1 MTFSAG
7 GADRVGGL
15 PTVSS
20 KGRVLPVFLLFV
32 LPVVLV
38 MLVAGAIVYSSVNS
52 IRQEYRLIAAEQEAD
67 TARLAAATRFNQDLA
82 AIQRLVAS
90 TLEQA
95 AGGSIDQGQ
104 VYRVHSAVVNTLA
117 ALEPRLLNLE
127 GMQDANE
134 AVKEARQ
141 DFSNYRNMIITA
153 TDLAAIDP
161 VSAMRRAFRAGQSY
175 LAFSEHTHNIATQA
189 TEAMARRA
197 DAQARSFDDYVT
209 KLVVTTGL
217 LLLAL
222 LLLWIW
228 VARRM
233 VRRVS
238 VLSRAMLGMTHSEL
252 STDATLE
259 IERISQDKRSVLRDM
274 ANAVL
279 AFRDAVRER
288 QRAQVDLGERM
299 KEMSCLYD
307 VSAMMERDDMAE
319 SDLITALV
327 RRLPAAMRYP
337 ELAAA
342 CIRSDTGSIG
352 EAAVMQ
358 QAQFLS
364 INFGGADGV
373 APHELRVAY
382 LGALPADAGAPFL
395 AEEQA
400 LLDAIRVRLN
410 KTLGLRRARA
420 REAEAQALMNAIIE
434 QAANAINLI
443 EVQTLRIVQVNAA
456 SSRILGYSRDELLQM
471 TLRDYQA
478 VDDAEGLQG
487 RVSRVVAAGGASF
500 DNVYRHKDGRVI
512 DVHINASVIRQHG
525 VDYMVVLWDDITESK
540 KAELALRKL
549 STAVEQSPHAVVIT
563 DTEARIEYVNEAFE
577 SQTGFSRAEVM
588 GQNPRLLSAGKT
600 PPEVY
605 HAMWQTLTTGQ
616 TWRGKFINR
625 TKDGHERT
633 EAAIITPLRDSLGR
647 ICNYVAVKEDITERQ
662 RTEDELRKLYLAVEQ
677 SPESIVITNTL
688 AEIEYVN
695 RAFTRNTGYSRE
707 EALGLNP
714 RVLKSGKTPSAIY
727 QDMWATLTRGEAWS
741 GILFNRRKDGSEYEE
756 QANIAPVRQSD
767 GSISHYLAI
776 KEDVTEKRRMTA
788 ELAQYRSNLEQ
799 LVATRTAEL
808 TAVSESLIV
817 AGEEQ
822 MAIFETATSGMAL
835 IRDRIFVRTNKRL
848 CELFG
853 WMEGAM
859 VGQPTA
865 IWYADAEADK
875 QGSEQVYEHIWQGQ
889 AHRREQQLI
898 RQDGSLFWARLTGRA
913 IDVND
918 RDKGTVW
925 VVDDISDEREAAEA
939 LQLAKKLAEDAAR
952 TKSEFLANMSH
963 EIRTPMNA
971 VIGMTHLMLKTELLP
986 RQRDYMKKI
995 MDSGQ
1000 HLLGIINDIL
1010 DVSKIEAGKLSIEH
1024 IGFDLEK
1031 LLANVSNLIS
1041 EKVAAKGLE
1050 LVFDVDRHV
1059 PNNLVGD
1066 PLRLSQ
1072 VLINYTNNA
1081 VKFTARGEV
1090 DVMVRVQ
1097 EQTEQEVLLYFAVRD
1112 TGIGLSPEQ
1121 CSKLFESFQQA
1132 DSSTTRQFGGTGL
1145 GLAISKKLAGMMQGD
1160 VGVSSVLGQGST
1172 FWFTA
1177 RLGLGVAAPPQRVL
1191 SADLQGRR
1199 ALVVDDNDNARVVLR
1214 DMLEAMGMV
1223 VAEAEG
1229 GPAAIKVVDQAELNA
1244 RPFDFVFIDWQM
1256 PEMDGIEAARR
1267 LQSRPL
1273 ARKPNMIMVTAFG
1286 REEVLK
1292 GASEAGVKDVLI
1304 KPVNA
1309 SMLFDSVMSMLGEAP
1324 AGRRS
1329 STEAPTLSAENLASI
1344 KGARILLVEDNDLN
1358 QEVATELLRDAGF
1371 IVDVADN
1378 GQIALQK
1385 VQHASFDLVLMDMQM
1400 PVMDGLSATRAIRQ
1414 LPALAALPII
1424 AMTANVQD
1432 SDRQRCTEAGMNDH
1446 LAKPIDPEL
1455 LWLALLRWIKPRA
1468 DLQQLPD
1475 ISAAA
1480 AAAPQDAAQ
1489 AIPEHIAGLD
1499 TQAGLRRVLGKKPL
1513 YLSMLRRFVAGQ
1525 KTVVAQL
1532 LAALAQDDLNTAE
1545 RLAHTTKGTAGS
1557 IGALEIQ
1564 SLAAELEHGLAH
1576 GEPRHLLL
1584 AHVRALE
1591 QPLATLISAL
1601 AQALPDEAA
1610 RTRVSVDPVKLKAV
1624 CDQLVSLLAYDDAAA
1639 VDVVSEHADLLNTA
1653 FPGHYPALEN
1663 AVKMFD
1669 FEAALHALQVA
1680 RATFPTTKAHHGS
1693 T

>member
-1 MTFSAG
+1 MTSSAG
-7 GADRVGGL
+7 GADRASGL
-15 PTVSS
+15 PTASS
-20 KGRVLPVFLLFV
+20 KGRVSPVFLLFV
-32 LPVVLV
+32 LPVLLV
-38 MLVAGAIVYSSVNS
+38 MLVAGAIVFSSVNS
-52 IRQEYRLIAAEQEAD
+52 IRQEYRLIAAEQAAD

-104 VYRVHSAVVNTLA
+104 VYRVHAAVVNTLA
-117 ALEPRLLNLE
+117 GLEPRLLDLE

-141 DFSNYRNMIITA
+141 DFSNYRNLITTA
-153 TDLAAIDP
+153 TDMAAIDP
-161 VSAMRRAFRAGQSY
+161 VSALRQAFRAGQSY
-175 LAFSEHTHNIATQA
+175 VAFSEHTHSIATQA

-197 DAQARSFDDYVT
+197 AAQTRSFDGYVT

-222 LLLWIW
+222 LLLWTW

-238 VLSRAMLGMTHSEL
+238 VLSGAMLGMTRREL
-252 STDATLE
+252 SAEAVTE

-274 ANAVL
+274 AGAVL

-307 VSAMMERDDMAE
+307 VSAMMERDDLAE

-327 RRLPAAMRYP
+327 WRLPAAMRYP

-342 CIRSDTGSIG
+342 CIRSDSGSVG
-352 EAAVMQ
+352 DAAVMQ

-395 AEEQA
+395 EEEQA
-400 LLDAIRVRLN
+400 LLDAIRLRLN

-420 REAEAQALMNAIIE
+420 REAEAQALMNAIFE

-500 DNVYRHKDGRVI
+500 DNVYRHKDGREI

-563 DTEARIEYVNEAFE
+563 DTEARIEYVNDAFE
-577 SQTGFSRAEVM
+577 SLTGYSREEVM
-588 GQNPRLLSAGKT
+588 GHNPRLLSAGKT
-600 PPEVY
+600 ASEVY
-605 HAMWQTLTTGQ
+605 QGMWQTLTAGQ

-625 TKDGHERT
+625 TKDGRERL
-633 EAAIITPLRDSLGR
+633 ESAIITPLRDTLGR

-677 SPESIVITNTL
+677 SPESIVITNMA

-695 RAFTRNTGYSRE
+695 CAFTHNTGYSRE

-741 GILFNRRKDGSEYEE
+741 GILYNRRKDGSEYEE
-756 QANIAPVRQSD
+756 QANIAPVRQPD
-767 GSISHYLAI
+767 GSVSHYLAI

-788 ELAQYRSNLEQ
+788 ELALYRSNLEQ

-808 TAVSESLIV
+808 TAVSESLVV

-835 IRDRIFVRTNKRL
+835 IKDRVFVRTNKRL

-859 VGQPTA
+859 VGQRTS

-875 QGSEQVYEHIWQGQ
+875 QGSEQVYEHIWRGE
-889 AHRREQQLI
+889 AHRREQQLM

-925 VVDDISDEREAAEA
+925 VVDDISDERAAADA
-939 LQLAKKLAEDAAR
+939 LQQAKELAEDAAR
-952 TKSEFLANMSH
+952 TKSDFLANMSH

-1024 IGFDLEK
+1024 IAFDLEK
-1031 LLANVSNLIS
+1031 LLGNVSNLIS

-1050 LVFDVDRHV
+1050 LVFDVDRNV

-1072 VLINYTNNA
+1072 VLINYANNA

-1090 DVMVRVQ
+1090 DVVVRVQ
-1097 EQTEQEVLLYFAVRD
+1097 EQTGQEVLLYFAVRD

-1121 CSKLFESFQQA
+1121 CSKLFQSFQQA

-1145 GLAISKKLAGMMQGD
+1145 GLAISKKLAELMHGE
-1160 VGVSSVLGQGST
+1160 VGVSSVPGQGST

-1177 RLGLGVAAPPQRVL
+1177 RLGRGLAAPSQRVL

-1199 ALVVDDNDNARVVLR
+1199 ALVVDDNASARAVLR
-1214 DMLEAMGMV
+1214 DMIEVMGLV
-1223 VAEAEG
+1223 VEEAED
-1229 GPAAIKVVDQAELNA
+1229 GPAAIHAVDQAAVRDQL
-1244 RPFDFVFIDWQM
+1244 FDFVFLDWQM
-1256 PEMDGIEAARR
+1256 PGMDGIEAARR
-1267 LQSRPL
+1267 LQARPL
-1273 ARKPNMIMVTAFG
+1273 KRKPNMIMVTAFG

-1292 GASEAGVKDVLI
+1292 EAGEAGVKDVLI
-1304 KPVNA
+1304 KPVSA
-1309 SMLFDSVMSMLGEAP
+1309 SMLFDCVMSTLGETSG
-1324 AGRRS
+1324 GRRS
-1329 STEAPTLSAENLASI
+1329 STEAPSVSAENLASI

-1371 IVDVADN
+1371 IVDVAEN
-1378 GQIALQK
+1378 GEIALQK
-1385 VQHASFDLVLMDMQM
+1385 VQQASFDLVLMDMQM
-1400 PVMDGLSATRAIRQ
+1400 PVMDGLTATREIRK
-1414 LPALAALPII
+1414 LPAFAALPII
-1424 AMTANVQD
+1424 AMTANVLA
-1432 SDRQRCTEAGMNDH
+1432 SDRQRCSEAGMNDH

-1455 LWLALLRWIKPRA
+1455 LWQCLLRWIPPRTSLPTGPEPTAVVA
-1468 DLQQLPD
+1468 DLSPK
-1475 ISAAA
+1475 AGA
-1480 AAAPQDAAQ
+1480 

-1525 KTVVAQL
+1525 KTVVTQL

-1545 RLAHTTKGTAGS
+1545 RLAHTTKSTAGS
-1557 IGALEIQ
+1557 IGAVDIQ
-1564 SLAAELEHGLAH
+1564 ALAAAVEHGLAH
-1576 GEPRHLLL
+1576 GEPRPLLL
-1584 AHVRALE
+1584 AQVHALE
-1591 QPLATLISAL
+1591 QPLAALVDAL
-1601 AQALPDEAA
+1601 AQALPEEVAHA
-1610 RTRVSVDPVKLKAV
+1610 RVRVDPVKLKEI
-1624 CDQLVSLLAYDDAAA
+1624 CDQLASLLAYDDAAA
-1639 VDVVSEHADLLNTA
+1639 VDVVSEHADVLDTA
-1653 FPGHYPALEN
+1653 FPSHYPALEN

-1669 FEAALHALQVA
+1669 FEAALHALQAA
-1680 RATFPTTKAHHGS
+1680 RATLPTTKVHHGS